1 MRSDFF
7 NVHPGGRMARLTIKE
22 VVQAFFVKSN
32 VFFFRENK
40 CNFFLVKTN
49 VTFFREIKCNFFFRE
64 IKRLLKLKKQNGENR
79 ILVETNPSKM
89 ASSR

>member
-1 MRSDFF
+1 
-7 NVHPGGRMARLTIKE
+7 MARLTIKE

-40 CNFFLVKTN
+40 CNFFFVKTN
-49 VTFFREIKCNFFFRE
+49 VTFFREICKFNFFFRE
-64 IKRLLKLKKQNGENR
+64 IKRLLKLKKQNCENR